1 MPPETLTMK
10 TTKSIR
16 GTATNSVYE
25 LVSLSKRDENA
36 ITREQSEENITEKL
50 KEKDQD
56 KEDEDEEVEEDE
68 ASTHMTESSPFSLI
82 LNKR

>member
-50 KEKDQD
+50 KEIDQD
-56 KEDEDEEVEEDE
+56 KEDEEVEEDE

>member
-50 KEKDQD
+50 KDKDQD
-56 KEDEDEEVEEDE
+56 KEDEDEEDE